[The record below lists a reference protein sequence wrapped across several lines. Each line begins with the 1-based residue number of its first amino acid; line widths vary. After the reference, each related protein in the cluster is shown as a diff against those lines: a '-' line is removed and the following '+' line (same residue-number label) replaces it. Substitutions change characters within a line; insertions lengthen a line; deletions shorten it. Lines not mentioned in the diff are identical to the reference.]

1 MSKILVVGGSGFIG
15 SHVADKLTED
25 NHEVV
30 LLDVKE
36 SKYRADNQKMIIG
49 DNLDAKKLDD
59 ILETGFDYVY
69 NFSSI
74 ADINDAKENYNSMID
89 VNLKGHLNL
98 MQ

>member
-49 DNLDAKKLDD
+49 DNLDAKK
-59 ILETGFDYVY
+59 
-69 NFSSI
+69 
-74 ADINDAKENYNSMID
+74 
-89 VNLKGHLNL
+89 
-98 MQ
+98 